1 MRRNHSHKNQ
11 NVSISPDSA
20 YNSITYVP
28 LIIQWKPDCR
38 SRKQKR
44 KDKLIKM
51 HVPTLCSSSS
61 ASTLTIWFSPDHKWN
76 VSDRV
81 VKEIGTLLSL
91 ARTLYASDYDSNSDS
106 DSVTSENQPLWF
118 AVLKRIAVCVP
129 FISRSKLSAVWTAQ
143 AICLKNLSA
152 IQTAWAICAKTLLS
166 FPKSGVICI
175 CFLSIQTAGAIFS
188 KKIPRFYPKRISLP
202 VICVVNLFSKA
213 MSTQVR
219 TIF

>member
-1 MRRNHSHKNQ
+1 MKTRLSK
-11 NVSISPDSA
+11 SE
-20 YNSITYVP
+20 TE
-28 LIIQWKPDCR
+28 
-38 SRKQKR
+38 R

-51 HVPTLCSSSS
+51 HLPTLCSSSS

-91 ARTLYASDYDSNSDS
+91 TRTLYASDYDSDSDS
-106 DSVTSENQPLWF
+106 DSVNSENLPLWF

-175 CFLSIQTAGAIFS
+175 CFFIHSNGWSYLFQKNTWFLSQKNFVASHLHCQSVF
-188 KKIPRFYPKRISLP
+188 
-202 VICVVNLFSKA
+202 
-213 MSTQVR
+213 
-219 TIF
+219 